1 MGITP
6 SEAITAAFRAAEVE
20 LARGGGGCDYDEW
33 IQSMHHHLRMA
44 GRTYTQVALSR
55 PTSDPPAMAILEH
68 QAYVAALRVAVV
80 ALLTLGNFPV
90 LRRITEPCP
99 GEKLS

>member
-6 SEAITAAFRAAEVE
+6 SEAVTAAFRAAEVE
-20 LARGGGGCDYDEW
+20 LARGRGGCGYDEW
-33 IQSMHHHLRMA
+33 IQSMYHHLRVA
-44 GRTYTQVALSR
+44 GKAYTQVALAR
-55 PTSDPPAMAILEH
+55 PTTDPPTMAALEH
-68 QAYVAALRVAVV
+68 QAYMAILRVAVV

-99 GEKLS
+99 GEELS